1 MNDRVSV
8 STVVLSYLFL
18 DLNSWISFKSLYS
31 LKKHASKRHN
41 TQKYTSPL
49 VHPLRRTHTQVFYG
63 DWLELWK
70 LNKANRI
77 TILEMRSRRVLSPPS
92 LSVPF
97 FLTLSLPPPSTN
109 SPPLSF
115 PPSFRFLFSPDS
127 LFLSSYPPFVL
138 MFMSQLYLW
147 LQSGQAVFLII
158 WSNRGSII

>member
-1 MNDRVSV
+1 MKAKDIIHR
-8 STVVLSYLFL
+8 
-18 DLNSWISFKSLYS
+18 
-31 LKKHASKRHN
+31 N
-41 TQKYTSPL
+41 TLHRL
-49 VHPLRRTHTQVFYG
+49 VHPLRRTHTQVFHG

-97 FLTLSLPPPSTN
+97 FLTLSLPPPSPY

-138 MFMSQLYLW
+138 FHHVYVSVISLIAVRPSCVLNYLVKQGEHH
-147 LQSGQAVFLII
+147 LIHYEQNGLVPSG
-158 WSNRGSII
+158 